1 MGSIT
6 KAPAEGKNKKI
17 VSTTSKYSK
26 RQQIAP
32 YFFCAPYFLIFT
44 TFALFPIVFSIYI
57 AMTDWSGVSKPV
69 FVGLSNFA
77 VLLKDSR
84 FYLSLL
90 NTIVFMIMIIPVQL
104 LIGFVLAVLL
114 THKRV
119 PGKKAFRLMNFLP
132 YLTTPIA
139 LGIIFGLLF
148 DSNFGMVNELLR
160 TIGLPAP
167 RWTTSAIPAKSL
179 VALLTIWR
187 YAGYT
192 SILFMAGITNINT
205 DLYEACQIDGGSYFT
220 IIRRIIIPLLKP
232 VSIFVAIT
240 TIIGCFQIFEEPYM
254 IFAVV
259 AGKVVGGPENSVL
272 TGMWYFYDS
281 AFSKFKFGYGSAIG
295 MGLFIVIA
303 IISFTANKLM
313 HGKEEN

>member
-1 MGSIT
+1 MKGKAVKANEMTHMGSR
-6 KAPAEGKNKKI
+6 
-17 VSTTSKYSK
+17 YSK

-32 YFFCAPYFLIFT
+32 YFFCAPYFIIFIL
-44 TFALFPIVFSIYI
+44 FAVFPIFFSAYI
-57 AMTDWSGVSKPV
+57 SLTDWSGISKPV
-69 FVGLSNFA
+69 FVGFANFTA
-77 VLLKDSR
+77 LLKDTK
-84 FYLSLL
+84 FYLSLF
-90 NTIVFMIMIIPVQL
+90 NTILFMILIIPAQL
-104 LIGFVLAVLL
+104 FIGFILAVLL
-114 THKRV
+114 THKRI

-148 DSNFGMVNELLR
+148 DSNFGMVNELLKVFH
-160 TIGLPAP
+160 LPTP
-167 RWTTSAIPAKSL
+167 GWTTQAGPAKAL

-205 DLYEACQIDGGSYFT
+205 DLFEACEIDGGSYFT
-220 IIRRIIIPLLKP
+220 IIRKIIVPLLKP
-232 VSIFVAIT
+232 VTIFVTIT
-240 TIIGCFQIFEEPYM
+240 TMIGCFQIFEEPYM

-259 AGKVVGGPENSVL
+259 AGKVVGGPENAAL

-281 AFSKFKFGYGSAIG
+281 AFTKFKFGYGSAIG

-303 IISFTANKLM
+303 VISFTANKLM
-313 HGKEEN
+313 HRGEENE